1 MHLIDFILIGLL
13 LAAVALALRHWRR
26 RRGRGCC
33 GDCAACADRA
43 AHCAARGK
51 K

>member
-13 LAAVALALRHWRR
+13 LLGVVLAVRHQRR

-33 GDCAACADRA
+33 GDCAACAAR
-43 AHCAARGK
+43 CAARGK

>member
-13 LAAVALALRHWRR
+13 LLGVVLAVRHRRR

-33 GDCAACADRA
+33 GDCAACAAR
-43 AHCAARGK
+43 CAAGGK

>member
-13 LAAVALALRHWRR
+13 LLGVVLAVRHQ

-33 GDCAACADRA
+33 GDCAACAAR
-43 AHCAARGK
+43 CAAGGK